1 VKDVI
6 LFDPAD
12 EEFPFALNILEAKE
26 SERDRIV
33 SETLMALERYF
44 PASWGPRLERILT
57 FTIQTVLEAIPGA
70 TLADVERV
78 LVDESFR
85 AATVA
90 KARNRRHREFWQQQF
105 RFLPRNACDPVL
117 NKLSV
122 FLNNR
127 VVRNVICQRRSTVDF
142 DGLLNHGQILL
153 ASLSTGLLTE
163 KIAGT
168 FGSFL
173 VTKIVNAALRRATIP
188 EEQRRPWYLYVDEF
202 QSFMNLSDGFERI
215 LSEARKYKLVLAGLA
230 NQYVGQLSP
239 AVRQAVFGNVGVM
252 VAFRLGVDDAGL
264 AAKEFGYFTA
274 DEILNLGVGQAI
286 VRAET
291 SGASYNVETYRA
303 PALPANDS
311 MESIIAHSRSHYTRP
326 RGDVERELGDLCHR
340 PLGSA
345 DTEKDGDDDVDPF
358 EDDLVR

>member
-1 VKDVI
+1 
-6 LFDPAD
+6 
-12 EEFPFALNILEAKE
+12 
-26 SERDRIV
+26 
-33 SETLMALERYF
+33 
-44 PASWGPRLERILT
+44 
-57 FTIQTVLEAIPGA
+57 
-70 TLADVERV
+70 
-78 LVDESFR
+78 
-85 AATVA
+85 
-90 KARNRRHREFWQQQF
+90 
-105 RFLPRNACDPVL
+105 
-117 NKLSV
+117 
-122 FLNNR
+122 
-127 VVRNVICQRRSTVDF
+127 
-142 DGLLNHGQILL
+142 
-153 ASLSTGLLTE
+153 
-163 KIAGT
+163 
-168 FGSFL
+168 

-202 QSFMNLSDGFERI
+202 QSFMNLSVGFERI